1 MPLAMK
7 PNSDGKIA
15 ALLTNIADGLGHL
28 ITEHIALAKIELTG
42 DAMALAR
49 SLGQTVAFLSLVLV
63 GYAFLSA
70 ALVAF
75 LAPDRMSYAA
85 ALVIVGGGNLI
96 VGAIGAYSGLRRMSA
111 RPVMRETLQ
120 QLDRSAAA
128 LSAGV
133 GAGVGANGF
142 EVTHDK
148 RF

>member
-1 MPLAMK
+1 MK

-63 GYAFLSA
+63 GYGFLSA

-85 ALVIVGGGNLI
+85 ALLIVGGGNLI